1 MSTRDQPT
9 VLEMLRADP
18 VRSGLFVATPVVVAA
33 VQLLNSLLNGL
44 SFLVSVPF
52 AAVMLAFSGLL
63 VTYQFAQYRLDRL
76 ENETFGSST
85 N

>member
-44 SFLVSVPF
+44 SYLVSVPF

-63 VTYQFAQYRLDRL
+63 VTYQFAQFRLARL

-85 N
+85 D